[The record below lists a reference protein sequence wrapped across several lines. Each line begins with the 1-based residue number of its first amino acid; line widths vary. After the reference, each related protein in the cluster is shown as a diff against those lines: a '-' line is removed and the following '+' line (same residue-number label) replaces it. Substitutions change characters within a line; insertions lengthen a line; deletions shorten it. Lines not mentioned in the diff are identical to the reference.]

1 MSKHGF
7 GAIADSAHRLGEGVV
22 DAAHTAQSGTASA
35 IHAAAALVHT
45 LEKLGLDDVLGVV
58 GLQRKRSSFSFATLL
73 GGAAI
78 GAGVVAIAA
87 LAIPQAPKARRAV
100 RHFVRSAVDKAQSTK
115 DHVVDRM
122 HQNGQARHEASA

>member
-7 GAIADSAHRLGEGVV
+7 GAIADSAHKLGEGVV

-35 IHAAAALVHT
+35 IHAAATVIHT
-45 LEKLGLDDVLGVV
+45 LQKLGLNDVLGVV
-58 GLQRKRSSFSFATLL
+58 GLQRRRSSFSFGSFL

-87 LAIPQAPKARRAV
+87 LAIPQTPRARRAV
-100 RHFVRSAVDKAQSTK
+100 RNFVRSAVSKVQPTK
-115 DHVVDRM
+115 EHISERI
-122 HQNGQARHEASA
+122 QNGQARHEANA